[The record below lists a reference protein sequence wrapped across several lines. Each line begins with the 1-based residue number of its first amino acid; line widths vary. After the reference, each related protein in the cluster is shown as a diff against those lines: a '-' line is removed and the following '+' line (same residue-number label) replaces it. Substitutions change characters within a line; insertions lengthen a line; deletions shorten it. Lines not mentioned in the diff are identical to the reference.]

1 MFDALSHPFCQRL
14 TLTLAHFLWQGI
26 LVAAVLAAVF
36 RFVRPR
42 RPHVRYL
49 LSLAALGLMAAC
61 PIVTFRILTVQNTP
75 QQPADVAAFSD
86 PTLARQVAVKE
97 SEPSQRR
104 SGDGATDHNRRPTP
118 RESSQL
124 FGSGAAESLTAL
136 VAAVQPRLLLVWLAG
151 VLFSGARIAGGC
163 VTLFW
168 LRGHRCP
175 LPSELF
181 DRIRRIARR
190 LEVSATKRVWQSPRI
205 REAAVVGFWRPVVL
219 VPTAWVAALPV
230 DVLESVIA
238 HELAHIRRCDVWVNL
253 LQRFVESVLFYHPA
267 VWWVSGRIRLEREMC
282 CDELAVAATDRRG
295 EYAVALEQVARLRTG
310 ASLTLAAS
318 FLGERKM
325 NLLSRVHNVLK
336 TDRVPEPGRWWPA
349 GVVALAVPLAVL
361 ALAGGWPGADNAAL
375 AQAEREGGKRSAE
388 RDTAKRD
395 SPEAKSGRRES
406 PEGAK
411 RSAERDAPRR
421 AASRE
426 GRTSE
431 RFQPKTEREAALYR
445 MIQQLQ
451 REVAELRGELRS
463 RGGDR
468 EGSRSREADR
478 PPGERRRDGDAPARE
493 STRESDARRLSRE
506 EAREARIFQGI
517 DKNRNRTV
525 DAAEFNRLFEGADDP
540 RVQAR
545 NRTFFKAADSDK
557 DGKLTGTEFTRWRLK
572 GRRATEDGGPRKE
585 GPRDGERR
593 EGSGAKERERGS
605 SREKGDRE

>member
-1 MFDALSHPFCQRL
+1 MLDALSHPFCQRL
-14 TLTLAHFLWQGI
+14 TLTLAHFLWQGL
-26 LVAAVLAAVF
+26 LVAAVLGAVF
-36 RFVRPR
+36 SIVRPR
-42 RPHVRYL
+42 RPHSRYV

-61 PIVTFRILTVQNTP
+61 PIVTFSILAAVKEVQLP
-75 QQPADVAAFSD
+75 PRLADVAAFND
-86 PTLARQVAVKE
+86 ATPARQVAMHE
-97 SEPSQRR
+97 SGTSASR
-104 SGDGATDHNRRPTP
+104 SDNRATDHKGRPNGQ
-118 RESSQL
+118 ESSHL
-124 FGSGAAESLTAL
+124 YGRGVAESLSAL
-136 VAAVQPRLLLVWLAG
+136 VTAAQPQLLSVWLTG
-151 VLFSGARIAGGC
+151 VLISGVRLSGGC

-168 LRGHRCP
+168 LRGQRQP
-175 LPSELF
+175 LPTECV
-181 DRIRRIARR
+181 DRVRRIARR
-190 LEVSATKRVWQSPRI
+190 LEISATKRVWLSPRI
-205 REAAVVGFWRPVVL
+205 RETAVVGFWRPVVL

-238 HELAHIRRCDVWVNL
+238 HELAHIRHCDVWVNL

-282 CDELAVAATDRRG
+282 CDELAVA
-295 EYAVALEQVARLRTG
+295 LEQVARLRTG
-310 ASLTLAAS
+310 AGLTLAAS
-318 FLGERKM
+318 FLGEPKM

-361 ALAGGWPGADNAAL
+361 ALAGDWPGADSAAF
-375 AQAEREGGKRSAE
+375 AQDEREGSKRSAE

-395 SPEAKSGRRES
+395 SPEARTGRPDS
-406 PEGAK
+406 PDAREGAK

-421 AASRE
+421 GGSRE

-463 RGGDR
+463 RGGER
-468 EGSRSREADR
+468 EGSRSREGDR
-478 PPGERRRDGDAPARE
+478 PSSERRRDGDAPARE
-493 STRESDARRLSRE
+493 STRESGSRWLSRE
-506 EAREARIFQGI
+506 EARQARIFQGI

-525 DAAEFNRLFEGADDP
+525 DAEEFNRLFEGADDP

-557 DGKLTGTEFTRWRLK
+557 DGKLTASEFTRWRLK
-572 GRRATEDGGPRKE
+572 GRRATEDGGTRKE
-585 GPRDGERR
+585 GPRDGERPQA
-593 EGSGAKERERGS
+593 SGEKERERGS
-605 SREKGDRE
+605 SRETRDRE